1 LPYASHPHRR
11 IAMNHPVVI
20 VGASMGG
27 LRTTESLRRFGY
39 LGPITVIGEEIH
51 KPYNRPPLSK
61 EVLAK
66 EVTHEAVAFEERAT
80 TADVNWVLG
89 TRAVSA
95 DFEHNTV
102 TDSDGQVHPYAALV
116 IATGLRSRRL
126 NVPNG
131 ELSGRHALRTL
142 DDAIAL
148 RAELVEGKD
157 VVIVGGGFIG
167 CEVAATAVK
176 LGCNVT
182 VVHHAAHPMLRPLGV
197 ELAKQ
202 MQLRHEAMGVIFKLK
217 RSVIDLVGTTHV
229 EGVRLDDE
237 TTLDCDVLIEAIGSH
252 ANVEWLS
259 GNEIDRN
266 DGLLV
271 DSAMRVVNRAGHA
284 ISNVFAIGDV
294 ARFANPIFDLE
305 PRKVEHWNIPTETA
319 KRAASVIAAMLTGA
333 DSYPGVLD
341 DPFKPIPSFWSD
353 QYENHLLAFG
363 LLALADKATLVAG
376 DISGDC
382 VFEYTR
388 ADQLVGVCGIGMRSV
403 VQSYRTKFV

>member
-1 LPYASHPHRR
+1 
-11 IAMNHPVVI
+11 MNHPVVI

-27 LRTTESLRRFGY
+27 LRTAESLRRFGY

-66 EVTHEAVAFEERAT
+66 EVTHEAVAFEERAA

-131 ELSGRHALRTL
+131 ELSGRHALRSL
-142 DDAIAL
+142 EDAIAL
-148 RAELVEGKD
+148 RAELVQGKN

-182 VVHHAAHPMLRPLGV
+182 VVHNAAHPMLRPLGS
-197 ELAKQ
+197 ELAEQ
-202 MQLRHEAMGVIFKLK
+202 MQLRHEAMGVTFKLK
-217 RSVIDLVGTTHV
+217 RTVTDLIGVTHV

-237 TTLDCDVLIEAIGSH
+237 STLDCDVLIEAIGSH

-259 GNEIDRN
+259 GNDIDRN
-266 DGLLV
+266 DGVLV
-271 DSAMRVVNRAGHA
+271 DSAMRIMTRTGHA
-284 ISNVFAIGDV
+284 VPNVFAIGDV
-294 ARFANPIFDLE
+294 ARFANPIFDQE
-305 PRKVEHWNIPTETA
+305 ARRVEHWNIPTETA
-319 KRAASVIAAMLTGA
+319 KRAASVIAAYLNQT
-333 DSYPGVLD
+333 DSYPAILD
-341 DPFKPIPSFWSD
+341 EPFKPVPSFWSD
-353 QYENHLLAFG
+353 QYDNHLLAFG
-363 LLALADKATLVAG
+363 LLSLANKATLVAG
-376 DISGDC
+376 VISGDC
-382 VFEYTR
+382 VFEYR
-388 ADQLVGVCGIGMRSV
+388 RGDQLVGVCGIGMRPV
-403 VQSYRTKFV
+403 VQSYRAKFI